1 MIFLFPFDE
10 LFLQI
15 EFPRIRKIIVSK
27 GLNILKFLIYIYIF
41 FIKNINSL
49 IFKYYYYF
57 KCGLG
62 HQDGASYVVLI
73 CVMEYT
79 QHHIF
84 SGYFTCLFPPLV
96 RQYFDLSGIPGA
108 WHRAWYR
115 VDAQWIFKSMNCR
128 MLLTIYD
135 VLYFEISKRK
145 KLKWWL
151 KQKFQSLLPM
161 SLGQSGL
168 ISIK

>member
-15 EFPRIRKIIVSK
+15 EFSRIRKIIVSK

-62 HQDGASYVVLI
+62 HQDSASYVVLI

-115 VDAQWIFKSMNCR
+115 VDAQ
-128 MLLTIYD
+128 
-135 VLYFEISKRK
+135 
-145 KLKWWL
+145 
-151 KQKFQSLLPM
+151 
-161 SLGQSGL
+161 
-168 ISIK
+168 